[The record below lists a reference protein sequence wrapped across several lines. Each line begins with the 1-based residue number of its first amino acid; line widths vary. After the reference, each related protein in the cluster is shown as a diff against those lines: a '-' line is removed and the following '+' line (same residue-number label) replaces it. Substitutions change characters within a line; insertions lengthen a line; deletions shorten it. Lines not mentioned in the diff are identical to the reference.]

1 MVQKVRSTDIRKS
14 AALSLHHAILE
25 ESFVLDDK
33 FCDDDDLE
41 TSWKKKK
48 ISDKFMTFSS
58 TLFNIKKSLMLADPV
73 FNETH
78 LQSPGF
84 VEDDIDTKRKNE
96 NIKFTKLISIYQIIF
111 YILHPSKKKTPLHM
125 MTVHAIYNKCKSREL
140 IASFNHIGVCVS
152 YTDAM
157 RKGSC
162 PHTLPLF
169 QRHVHYCSL

>member
-33 FCDDDDLE
+33 LCDDDDLE

-48 ISDKFMTFSS
+48 NSDKFMTFFS

-78 LQSPGF
+78 LQSPDF
-84 VEDDIDTKRKNE
+84 VEDDIDTKRKK
-96 NIKFTKLISIYQIIF
+96 IRI
-111 YILHPSKKKTPLHM
+111 
-125 MTVHAIYNKCKSREL
+125 
-140 IASFNHIGVCVS
+140 
-152 YTDAM
+152 
-157 RKGSC
+157 
-162 PHTLPLF
+162 
-169 QRHVHYCSL
+169 